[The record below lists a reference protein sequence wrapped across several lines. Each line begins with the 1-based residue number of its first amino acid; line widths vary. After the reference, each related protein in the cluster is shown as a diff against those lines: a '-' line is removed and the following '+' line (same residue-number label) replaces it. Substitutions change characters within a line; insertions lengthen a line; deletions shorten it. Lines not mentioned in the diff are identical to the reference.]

1 MLGFE
6 GLYEKN
12 WKTVKKKIKIFHFF
26 YGVANE
32 PSLMEGRNGKPDL
45 LIVEPETLPLPGS

>member
-26 YGVANE
+26 NNNIIFG
-32 PSLMEGRNGKPDL
+32 L
-45 LIVEPETLPLPGS
+45 

>member
-12 WKTVKKKIKIFHFF
+12 WKTVKKKIKIFHF
-26 YGVANE
+26 
-32 PSLMEGRNGKPDL
+32 
-45 LIVEPETLPLPGS
+45 LIIILYLGFKKRT